1 MIMKE
6 ILAEFGEVIIE
17 IIMFV
22 ILMTVLFDILIV
34 MMELI

>member
-22 ILMTVLFDILIV
+22 ILMTVLFDILII

>member
-6 ILAEFGEVIIE
+6 IFAEFGEVIIE

-22 ILMTVLFDILIV
+22 ILMTVLFDILII

>member
-1 MIMKE
+1 MKE

-22 ILMTVLFDILIV
+22 ILMTVLFDILII